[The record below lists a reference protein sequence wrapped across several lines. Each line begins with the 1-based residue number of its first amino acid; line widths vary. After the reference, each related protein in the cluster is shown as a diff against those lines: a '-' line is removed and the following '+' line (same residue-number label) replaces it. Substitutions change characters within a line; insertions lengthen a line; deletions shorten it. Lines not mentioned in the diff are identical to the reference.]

1 MRDIKRRIT
10 SVQNIKQ
17 ITKAMEMVAAA
28 KLRRAQEKAES
39 ARPYTEK
46 MREVIA
52 SVAVATDE
60 VQHPMLVSRPVKK
73 TGYLV
78 ITSDRG
84 LAGGFDGNLL
94 RTLVQ
99 TVEKRHGSKDEY
111 VVFVMGRKG
120 SDFLKRRDIPVI
132 GEVTGLP
139 DSLRNSAT
147 SNRSYPRRSVLFAE
161 EEYDELF
168 LVYNEFINPVLNALS
183 KSGSWPI
190 WEKRRAKAI

>member
-60 VQHPMLVSRPVKK
+60 VQHPMLALPSREENGIPGDHIGPG
-73 TGYLV
+73 TG
-78 ITSDRG
+78 
-84 LAGGFDGNLL
+84 GG
-94 RTLVQ
+94 
-99 TVEKRHGSKDEY
+99 
-111 VVFVMGRKG
+111 
-120 SDFLKRRDIPVI
+120 I
-132 GEVTGLP
+132 
-139 DSLRNSAT
+139 
-147 SNRSYPRRSVLFAE
+147 
-161 EEYDELF
+161 
-168 LVYNEFINPVLNALS
+168 
-183 KSGSWPI
+183 
-190 WEKRRAKAI
+190 